1 MERRLKDR
9 GTDSAEKVRKR
20 LELARQ
26 EFESAKYYEYVVIN
40 DTVEDAVRELDAII
54 TAEHCKPKERMSVLA
69 E

>member
-1 MERRLKDR
+1 MQ
-9 GTDSAEKVRKR
+9 KR
-20 LELARQ
+20 LLRAQVELQNASDYDY
-26 EFESAKYYEYVVIN
+26 FVIN